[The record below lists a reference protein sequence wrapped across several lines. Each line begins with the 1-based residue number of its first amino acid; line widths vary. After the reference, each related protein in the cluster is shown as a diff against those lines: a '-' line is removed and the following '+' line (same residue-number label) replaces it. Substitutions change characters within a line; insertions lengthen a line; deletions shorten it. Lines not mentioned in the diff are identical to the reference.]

1 VSRIALKPQ
10 PSIVNPGK
18 ENDMRLNRPILSSIG
33 TAAVAL
39 TLAVALAA
47 PAGASPA
54 DPESAGPVEQ
64 GGTAQPAHVIQ
75 GSSPLEEWINSLIQS
90 AKRGDPPCV
99 NCAQPA
105 SR

>member
-1 VSRIALKPQ
+1 
-10 PSIVNPGK
+10 
-18 ENDMRLNRPILSSIG
+18 MRLNRPILSSIG

-54 DPESAGPVEQ
+54 DPASAGPVEQ
-64 GGTAQPAHVIQ
+64 GGPRSPAHVIQ
-75 GSSPLEEWINSLIQS
+75 GESPLQEWINSLIQS
-90 AKRGDPPCV
+90 GMRGEPPCV